1 MRNLY
6 LRFFLSFWSAMLLVL
21 TFTIFGVNW
30 IDSEHYEK
38 QRERQD
44 ELARQASGVLAGG
57 GVDALRSWLVDEL
70 PMIFPDRM
78 YVLDEHSHDLL
89 DRSVPEPVLVS
100 LGKRPYP
107 NAPNAAAG
115 KNQRGP
121 DYMLLSQ
128 LVGANND
135 RYALSFIRDRG
146 GRFGFLKTISAV
158 ALIGTLLAA
167 TFVCFL
173 LARFLSAPIQ
183 HLRAATRSIASG
195 NLSVHV
201 KGAVGKRRDELAM
214 LAVDFDAMAARLR
227 TLLEARQQ
235 LLRDVSHELR
245 SPLARL
251 QIALGLARRP
261 GANLTQEF
269 DRIEQEA
276 QRLDEMIGEILSL
289 SRLDDPTPQVATE
302 SVSIEELLEVVCEN
316 ARVEGDAR
324 GIRVALEAAEGMQ
337 VIGDR
342 ELLYRAVE
350 NVVRNAVR
358 YSPSL
363 GLVTVKASLSGQAV
377 LIRVQDQG
385 PGVPVALLQR
395 IFEPFF
401 RVSDARDRDSGGNG
415 IGLAITARV
424 VALQGGTVQAANDP
438 DGGLIMEIRLPL
450 VRPSEAALGDAR
462 A

>member
-1 MRNLY
+1 
-6 LRFFLSFWSAMLLVL
+6 MLLVL

-30 IDSEHYEK
+30 IDGEHYEE
-38 QRERQD
+38 QRGRQD
-44 ELARQASGVLAGG
+44 ELARQASVVLAGG
-57 GVDALRSWLVDEL
+57 GEEALRSWLSEQL
-70 PMIFPDRM
+70 PLIAPDRM
-78 YVLDEHSHDLL
+78 YVLDEHLHDLL
-89 DRSVPEPVLVS
+89 DRSVPEPVLAS

-107 NAPNAAAG
+107 NTTPAR
-115 KNQRGP
+115 NQRGP

-128 LVGANND
+128 LVGANNE

-195 NLSVHV
+195 NLSVNV
-201 KGAVGKRRDELAM
+201 KGTVGKRRDELAL
-214 LAVDFDAMAARLR
+214 LAVDFDAMAERLR
-227 TLLEARQQ
+227 TLLDARQQ

-261 GANLTQEF
+261 GANLNQEF

-289 SRLDDPTPQVATE
+289 ARLDDPTPQVATE
-302 SVSIEELLEVVCEN
+302 PVLIDELLDVVCEN

-324 GIRVALEAAEGMQ
+324 GVRVALESEEHVQ
-337 VIGDR
+337 VSGDR
-342 ELLYRAVE
+342 EQLYRAVE

-358 YSPSL
+358 YSPAG
-363 GLVTVKASLSGQAV
+363 GLVTVKAKAAAGWL

-424 VALQGGTVQAANDP
+424 VALHGGMVQAQNHS
-438 DGGLIMEIRLPL
+438 DGGLVMEIRLPL
-450 VRPSEAALGDAR
+450 LRPGDDAQGVSSL
-462 A
+462 

>member
-6 LRFFLSFWSAMLLVL
+6 LRFFFAFWSAMLLAL
-21 TFTIFGVNW
+21 TITMFGVNW

-44 ELARQASGVLAGG
+44 ELSRQASVVLAGG
-57 GVDALRSWLVDEL
+57 GVEALRSWLSEQL
-70 PMIFPDRM
+70 PLIAPDRM
-78 YVLDEHSHDLL
+78 YVLDEHLHDLL
-89 DRSVPEPVLVS
+89 DRPVPEPVLAS
-100 LGKRPYP
+100 LGRRPYP
-107 NAPNAAAG
+107 NASPG

-128 LVGANND
+128 LVSASNE
-135 RYALSFIRDRG
+135 RYALAFIRDRG
-146 GRFGFLKTISAV
+146 GHFGFLQTISTV
-158 ALIGTLLAA
+158 ALFGTLLAA

-173 LARFLSAPIQ
+173 LARYLSAPIQ
-183 HLRAATRSIASG
+183 HLRAATRTIASG
-195 NLSVHV
+195 NLSVNV
-201 KGAVGKRRDELAM
+201 KGAVGKRRDELAL
-214 LAVDFDAMAARLR
+214 LAVDFDAMAERLR
-227 TLLEARQQ
+227 TLLDARQQ

-261 GANLTQEF
+261 GANLEQEF

-289 SRLDDPTPQVATE
+289 ARLDDPTPQVATE
-302 SVSIEELLEVVCEN
+302 PLLIDELLDDVCEN

-324 GIRVALEAAEGMQ
+324 GVRVALEAEEHMQ
-337 VIGDR
+337 LTGDR
-342 ELLYRAVE
+342 EQLYRAVE

-358 YSPSL
+358 YSPHG
-363 GLVTVKASLSGQAV
+363 GLVTVKARSHDGSAV
-377 LIRVQDQG
+377 IRVQDQG

-424 VALQGGTVQAANDP
+424 VALHGGTVQAQNHS
-438 DGGLIMEIRLPL
+438 DGGLVMEIRLPL
-450 VRPSEAALGDAR
+450 SRPGDA
-462 A
+462 AQGVSSI

>member
-1 MRNLY
+1 
-6 LRFFLSFWSAMLLVL
+6 MLLVL
-21 TFTIFGVNW
+21 TFTVIGINW
-30 IDSEHYEK
+30 VDREYFEK
-38 QRERQD
+38 QRARQD
-44 ELARQASGVLAGG
+44 ELAHQASVVLAAG
-57 GVDALRSWLVDEL
+57 GVTALRAWLVDEL
-70 PMIFPDRM
+70 PALSPDRM

-89 DRSVPEPVLVS
+89 DRQVPEPVLVS
-100 LGKRPYP
+100 LGRRPYP
-107 NAPNAAAG
+107 NAAPASSE
-115 KNQRGP
+115 RGP

-146 GRFGFLKTISAV
+146 GRFGFLKTFSALV
-158 ALIGTLLAA
+158 LIGTLLAA

-195 NLSVHV
+195 NLSVNV
-201 KGAVGKRRDELAM
+201 KGSVGKRRDELAM

-227 TLLEARQQ
+227 TLLEGRQQ

-261 GANLTQEF
+261 GANLGQEL
-269 DRIEQEA
+269 DRIDEEA

-289 SRLDDPTPQVATE
+289 ARLDDPTPQVATE
-302 SVSIEELLEVVCEN
+302 PVLIDELLEEVCEN
-316 ARVEGDAR
+316 ARVEGDTR
-324 GIRVALEAAEGMQ
+324 GIRVALEAAAGLQ
-337 VIGDR
+337 VMGDR
-342 ELLYRAVE
+342 EQLYRAIE

-358 YSPSL
+358 YSPDQR
-363 GLVTVKASLSGQAV
+363 LVTVKASLSDQAV

-385 PGVPVALLQR
+385 PGVPEALLQR

-401 RVSDARDRDSGGNG
+401 RVSDARNRDSGGNG
-415 IGLAITARV
+415 VGLAITARV

-450 VRPSEAALGDAR
+450 LRPSEATSGGASL
-462 A
+462 

>member
-1 MRNLY
+1 
-6 LRFFLSFWSAMLLVL
+6 
-21 TFTIFGVNW
+21 
-30 IDSEHYEK
+30 
-38 QRERQD
+38 
-44 ELARQASGVLAGG
+44 
-57 GVDALRSWLVDEL
+57 
-70 PMIFPDRM
+70 
-78 YVLDEHSHDLL
+78 
-89 DRSVPEPVLVS
+89 
-100 LGKRPYP
+100 
-107 NAPNAAAG
+107 
-115 KNQRGP
+115 
-121 DYMLLSQ
+121 
-128 LVGANND
+128 
-135 RYALSFIRDRG
+135 
-146 GRFGFLKTISAV
+146 
-158 ALIGTLLAA
+158 
-167 TFVCFL
+167 
-173 LARFLSAPIQ
+173 
-183 HLRAATRSIASG
+183 
-195 NLSVHV
+195 
-201 KGAVGKRRDELAM
+201 M

>member
-6 LRFFLSFWSAMLLVL
+6 LRFFLAFWSAMLLVL

-30 IDSEHYEK
+30 VDSEHYEK
-38 QRERQD
+38 QRERQE
-44 ELARQASGVLAGG
+44 ELARQASVVLAGG
-57 GVDALRSWLVDEL
+57 GVNALRSWLADEL
-70 PMIFPDRM
+70 PMISPDRM

-89 DRSVPEPVLVS
+89 DRSVPEPVLAS
-100 LGKRPYP
+100 LGKRPY
-107 NAPNAAAG
+107 PNAAAG

-146 GRFGFLKTISAV
+146 GRFGFLKTISTV

-201 KGAVGKRRDELAM
+201 KGAVGNRRDELAM

-227 TLLEARQQ
+227 TLLEGRQQ

-261 GANLTQEF
+261 GADLTQEL
-269 DRIEQEA
+269 DRIEREA

-302 SVSIEELLEVVCEN
+302 PVLIEELLEVVCEN

-342 ELLYRAVE
+342 EQLYRAVE

-358 YSPSL
+358 YSPDK
-363 GLVTVKASLSGQAV
+363 GLVTVKAALSGEAV

-424 VALQGGTVQAANDP
+424 VALQGGTVRAANDP

-450 VRPSEAALGDAR
+450 VRPSEAARGNPR
-462 A
+462 T